1 MIKKIKIFFLNILI
15 KIKSIMN
22 FLKNRKKKNKENN
35 DDIYPL
41 F

>member
-1 MIKKIKIFFLNILI
+1 MIKKIKNFFVNFLI
-15 KIKSIMN
+15 KLKSILV